1 MTIFNINPELS
12 IYIPRVFENITEDQI
27 KEVFLTL
34 CIGDVSR
41 VDFVERP
48 ENGVDQYSTNM
59 AFIHFNTWYDNI
71 TAEHLQARII
81 DHEREARLVYDDPYY
96 WLLLPNT
103 NPRTENELL
112 LEDKLNCQLAMIQ
125 DLQARIHMLESTLH
139 SVVTSTNT
147 NDLYCG
153 ENDHC
158 GICLTEVDDDQADC
172 GACFA
177 PLPPPP
183 LPRELVEK
191 LSTNNL
197 PDDLPFL
204 QAVEEGRGELL
215 DEIENYKSTLNPTT
229 HKILYLYRGPQ
240 GCGKDHAADEKI
252 TADGIGEKYSTD
264 EYFYVDGSLPKEFVW
279 SHDKLQD
286 AHAWNHNRTLLAMKN
301 NKGPIHVP
309 NTFARAWQ
317 MKWYVEY
324 AIKYGYKIEIIE
336 LFSNDV
342 DYLFKNNIHNVPRDV
357 IQRTCDKFERNL
369 SVQDILD
376 ATYPD
381 WIDTSGTYETNS
393 EMAATLEPEQTTSD
407 TPANGRWNWFG

>member
-1 MTIFNINPELS
+1 MMTFNINSDLS
-12 IYIPRVFENITEDQI
+12 IYIPRVFENITEDRI

-41 VDFVERP
+41 VDFVVRP
-48 ENGVDQYSTNM
+48 ENGVDQYTTNM

-71 TAEHLQARII
+71 TTEHLQERIY
-81 DHEREARLVYDDPYY
+81 DHDREARIVYEDPYY
-96 WLLLPNT
+96 WVLLPNT

-125 DLQARIHMLESTLH
+125 DLQARIHMLESTL
-139 SVVTSTNT
+139 SACVDFDPALPARLITK
-147 NDLYCG
+147 
-153 ENDHC
+153 HC
-158 GICLTEVDDDQADC
+158 GICLTETDDNSDDC
-172 GACFA
+172 RACLA
-177 PLPPPP
+177 PLPPPL

-204 QAVEEGRGELL
+204 QAVDEGRGELL
-215 DEIENYKSTLNPTT
+215 DEIENYKSTLNLSK
-229 HKILYLYRGPQ
+229 HKNLYLYRGPQ
-240 GCGKDHAADEKI
+240 GGGKDHAADQKI
-252 TADGIGEKYSTD
+252 MADGIGEKYSTD

-381 WIDTSGTYETNS
+381 WIDTSGTDETNS
-393 EMAATLEPEQTTSD
+393 EMAPTSEPDQTTSD
-407 TPANGRWNWFG
+407 TSTGGRWKWWLK